1 MSVNLSSLAGAGW
14 QFFDNN
20 GVPLSGGLLYTY
32 AAGTTTPQA
41 TYTTSA
47 GNVACANPIVLDSA
61 GRTTSEIW
69 MTQGVAYKFL
79 LKDSNSTQIG
89 SYDNISGINDIAA
102 QIAAIYAAFAASSG
116 SSLVGFIQAY
126 AGAVASTAQE
136 KMRETVSVKDF
147 GAVGNGTT
155 NDTAAIQTAVNY
167 VISNNLGSLY
177 FPTGTY
183 LCSTPVTLNMDAGN
197 GIRLYGTSLA
207 GFVGAQPGGTRI
219 RGGAAI
225 ESIFIITK
233 TNLFVAGGYSFE
245 CEHIDFESLDDGTT
259 GPVAAIKNKIAGA
272 PQRPFVVKNCNF
284 TGFKKAIVSDISG
297 TGGLTTGL
305 CQVIIRE
312 NNFVENSFALYASG
326 GLGSI
331 LDLVFCDN
339 NAENGGSIYI
349 NGLGGTFNISDNLM
363 EGQPDAIVL
372 IAGLANG
379 IIARNYFES
388 NSGNL
393 ISFAASNPGSSLTL
407 EDLYILN
414 STTSTVTV
422 SGCSLISSV
431 NFRNFCLFNAQ
442 NIVGTSVIRDSAL
455 NYIVGGS
462 NVFPNTFDFDCI
474 SYKTNLYNPVITNGS
489 WAAWG
494 GAAITTPVGDLSKTT
509 TGAGAATAFLSP
521 TMTTSIGDVIVL
533 QCLIRLRAGSGS
545 FYVAVYDNATANGT
559 SSNTAGLLS
568 GVEIGEWVYCVMQI
582 PAIVASTP
590 TIKFRF
596 VTSGTLNIDVT
607 DVYCYSIASP
617 TSTTVLPL
625 VLPN

>member
-14 QFFDNN
+14 QFFDSN
-20 GVPLSGGLLYTY
+20 GAPLAGGLLYTY

-41 TYTTSA
+41 TYTTSV
-47 GNVACANPIVLDSA
+47 GNIACANPIVLDAA

-69 MTQGVAYKFL
+69 MTQGVAYKFV
-79 LKDSNSTQIG
+79 LKDLTSVQIG
-89 SYDNISGINDIAA
+89 SYDNLPGINDVAA
-102 QIAAIYAAFAASSG
+102 QIAAVYAAFAASSG

-126 AGAVASTAQE
+126 TGAVASTAQA

-147 GAVGNGTT
+147 GAVGDGTT

-167 VISNNLGSLY
+167 VILNNLGSLY

-183 LCSTPVTLNMDAGN
+183 LCSTPVTLNMDAQN

-207 GFVGAQPGGTRI
+207 GCFGYQPGGTI
-219 RGGAAI
+219 ITGGAAI

-233 TNLFVAGGYSFE
+233 TNLAVAGGYSFE
-245 CEHIDFESLDDGTT
+245 CEHINFKSAALGTT
-259 GPVAAIKNKIAGA
+259 GPVAAIKNKIAGT

-284 TGFKKAIVSDISG
+284 TGFSKAIVSDISG

-305 CQVIIRE
+305 CQAIIRE
-312 NNFVENSFALYASG
+312 NNFVGNSFSVYGSG
-326 GLGSI
+326 GTGSI

-349 NGLGGTFNISDNLM
+349 SGLGGTFNISDNLM
-363 EGQPDAIVL
+363 EGQADAIVL
-372 IAGLANG
+372 SAGLANG

-388 NSGNL
+388 NTGKL
-393 ISFAASNPGSSLTL
+393 ISFVASNPSSSLTL
-407 EDLYILN
+407 DDLYILN
-414 STTSTVTV
+414 STASTVTV
-422 SGCSLISSV
+422 SGCSLTSSV
-431 NFRNFCLFNAQ
+431 NFRGNCLFNAQ
-442 NIVGTSVIRDSAL
+442 NIVGTSVVRDSAL

-494 GAAITTPVGDLSKTT
+494 GGTITTPVGDLSKAT
-509 TGAGAATAFLSP
+509 TGAGAATAYLSP

-533 QCLIRLRAGSGS
+533 QFLVRYRAGSGN
-545 FYVAVYDNATANGT
+545 FYAAVYDDLYANGT
-559 SSNTAGLLS
+559 SSNTAGTLS

-607 DVYCYSIASP
+607 DVYCYSINSP